1 MGFLFC
7 AEGYCLHKESNLVV
21 EEYCW
26 PSTGNGEA
34 CLSHNLGPLELGGI
48 RQLDSCAESVSL
60 R

>member
-1 MGFLFC
+1 MWFLFC

-26 PSTGNGEA
+26 PSNGEA
-34 CLSHNLGPLELGGI
+34 CLSHNLCPLELGGI
-48 RQLDSCAESVSL
+48 RQSDSCAESGSL